1 MSKFDR
7 AFAQTVDAEGGLSL
21 DPEDKGNWTG
31 GQVGAGELR
40 GSKFGISAASYP
52 NLDISSLTLK
62 QARDIYIKDFWN
74 LLNLEDLPAPLGAV
88 VFDAAVNHGPGNAV
102 RLLQR
107 ALRVAADGQ
116 IGPVTMAAYRSTG
129 AEATTVVRFMAY
141 RIFFWADLKA
151 WSSQGRG
158 WARRGARMLLNAC
171 DNMESAP

>member
-31 GQVGAGELR
+31 GRKGAGQLL
-40 GSKFGISAASYP
+40 GSKFGISAATYP
-52 NLDISSLTLK
+52 NLNIAGLTLD
-62 QARDIYIKDFWN
+62 QARGIYLKDFWN
-74 LLNLEDLPAPLGAV
+74 LLNLDDLPAPLGAA

-107 ALRVAADGQ
+107 ALRVAADGE
-116 IGPVTMAAYRSTG
+116 IGPITIAAYRSIG
-129 AEATTVVRFMAY
+129 AEPETLGRFMAY
-141 RIFFWADLKA
+141 RLFFWTDLKA

-158 WARRGARMLLNAC
+158 WARRGARMLLNAS